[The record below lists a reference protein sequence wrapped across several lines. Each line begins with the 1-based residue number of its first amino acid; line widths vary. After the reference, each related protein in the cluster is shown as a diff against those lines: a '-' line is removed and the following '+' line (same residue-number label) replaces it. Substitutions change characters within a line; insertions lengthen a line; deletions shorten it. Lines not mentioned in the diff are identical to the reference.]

1 MGNKIT
7 QKSIIQ
13 ITHRAAQN
21 YRHTL
26 KPSCLICLHMKVK
39 ARDFAECYKG
49 SHITDSMVRSLGA
62 MTVTASNC
70 EDFSSM
76 LEEEI

>member
-1 MGNKIT
+1 
-7 QKSIIQ
+7 
-13 ITHRAAQN
+13 
-21 YRHTL
+21 
-26 KPSCLICLHMKVK
+26 MKVK

-49 SHITDSMVRSLGA
+49 SYITDSMVRSLGA